1 MASHAA
7 GRLVHVVC
15 FALVW
20 LTGVLLALGVIGS
33 VSNFA
38 AKAQGL
44 GNLLVAPKRIIF
56 EGRQRSAQVTLMNT
70 GSSTATYRISFKNMR
85 MTEDG
90 RLENI
95 DEPEPGQLFAD
106 KWIRYAPR
114 QVVLEPGVS
123 QTVRLLVRKQ
133 RSLPPGEYRSHLQFL
148 AVPEASGEKDVEALD
163 LEEGEIR
170 VQIKVIFG
178 ISIPVLIRQGDNATT
193 VKMSDLVIEASAR
206 PEASAN
212 LVLRLERSGNRS
224 VSGTLEAIFTPGN
237 GKDRITVGQQGA
249 AVLSP
254 LRSRSVAVPLVPPD
268 GVVLEHGV
276 LQVIYRTR
284 AEDGGTVLAK
294 AELALP

>member
-1 MASHAA
+1 M
-7 GRLVHVVC
+7 HVVC
-15 FALVW
+15 FAVVR

-33 VSNFA
+33 VGNFA

-70 GSSTATYRISFKNMR
+70 GSSTTTYRISFKNMR

-114 QVVLEPGVS
+114 QVVLEPDVA
-123 QTVRLLVRKQ
+123 QTVRLLVRKP
-133 RSLPPGEYRSHLQFL
+133 RGLPPGEYRSHLQFL
-148 AVPEASGEKDVEALD
+148 AVPRASTGADVEALD
-163 LEEGEIR
+163 LKEGEIR
-170 VQIKVIFG
+170 IRIDVIFG
-178 ISIPVLIRQGDNATT
+178 ISIPVIIRQGDTATT
-193 VKMSDLVIEASAR
+193 VKMSGLAIEASAR
-206 PEASAN
+206 PEAPPN
-212 LVLRLERSGNRS
+212 LVLRLDRSGNRS

-237 GKDRITVGQQGA
+237 GKDRITIGQQGA

-254 LRSRSVAVPLVPPD
+254 LRSRSVEFPLVPPD